1 MKRVLIVAYYFP
13 PMGLAGVQRSVKFVK
28 YLPEFGWEPVV
39 LTVRDV
45 LYYASDKSLLDEIE
59 HCKIIRTGSLDPLRT
74 FRNIAKPKSSIKCAS
89 FECRT
94 LSFMQKLNSL
104 VSSWF
109 FVPDTKLPWIP
120 FAVAKAVKYIKKQK
134 IDLIF
139 TTSPPHSSH
148 LTGLILK
155 SCLGL
160 PWIADF
166 RENWMF
172 ETYERQPTVLHRE
185 LNRWMLKSVLKGAD
199 KVIAVSD
206 SYTSDLKKRSN
217 RVDNDFITIFNGYD
231 IDDFTG
237 FTVRSQDKFTISYC
251 GTLSQI
257 RNPEVFLRGAAHAL
271 KKRPDMKSRFLI
283 RLIGSEYGIS
293 IRKIIHNI
301 GLEKN
306 VEVTGYVSHKKCIQF
321 LMDSDMLLL
330 FISGDSSPGMVAGK
344 VFEYLASGKPVFAA
358 IPLGESEEILQKH
371 SKCLIIDPDDENGM
385 AAGIVLWY
393 DLWKQDKLKSDFPR
407 WQKIKCYDR
416 KIQTQILAKVF
427 DDAILKW
434 RNS

>member
-1 MKRVLIVAYYFP
+1 MKRVLIIAYYFP
-13 PMGLAGVQRSVKFVK
+13 PMGLAGVQRSVKFAK
-28 YLPEFGWEPVV
+28 YLPEFSWKPVV

-59 HCKIIRTGSLDPLRT
+59 HCKVIRTGSLDPLRT
-74 FRNIAKPKSSIKCAS
+74 LRNISKPKSNIKCTS

-94 LSFMQKLNSL
+94 LSFMQKLNRL
-104 VSSWF
+104 VSPWF

-120 FAVAKAVKYIKKQK
+120 FAIAKAVKYIKKQR

-155 SCLGL
+155 RCLGI

-166 RENWMF
+166 RENWLF
-172 ETYERQPTVLHRE
+172 ETYESQPTGWHRG

-199 KVIAVSD
+199 KVIAVSN

-217 RVDNDFITIFNGYD
+217 RADDDFITIFNGYD

-251 GTLSQI
+251 GTMSPI
-257 RNPEVFLRGAAHAL
+257 RNPEIFLRGAALAI
-271 KKRPDMKSRFLI
+271 KKRPDMKSRLHI
-283 RLIGSEYGIS
+283 RLVGSEYGIS
-293 IRKIIHNI
+293 IGKIIHNI
-301 GLEKN
+301 GLEEN
-306 VEVTGYVSHKKCIQF
+306 VELTGYVSHKKCIQF
-321 LMDSDMLLL
+321 LMESDMLLL

-358 IPLGESEEILQKH
+358 IPRGESEEIVRKH
-371 SKCLIIDPDDENGM
+371 ARCLIVDPDDENGM
-385 AAGIVLWY
+385 AEGIAQWY
-393 DLWKQDKLKSDFPR
+393 DLWKKNKLKSDFPR

-416 KIQTQILAKVF
+416 KIQTQILAHIF
-427 DDAILKW
+427 DDAILKG
-434 RNS
+434 RKS